1 MSFEARLRPR
11 TELELNRSGAAG
23 PGGAADG
30 DRLGGGGDRR
40 LARIVADLMTL
51 ARAEEEQLALRRAD
65 VPDRPG
71 PRQPGG
77 ERAAPPARVW
87 SSSPWNATRPSSC
100 TSPAT
105 APAFPEDSLPR
116 AWVRFA
122 RADAGRTEEGSGLG
136 LSIVRMIA
144 ELHGG
149 SAHAR
154 NAPGG
159 GGANVW
165 MTFLR
170 DCKS

>member
-1 MSFEARLRPR
+1 VRTCRIAQALDNLVANALRHTR
-11 TELELNRSGAAG
+11 SRVELVAVERDQAVELHVTDDG
-23 PGGAADG
+23 PG
-30 DRLGGGGDRR
+30 
-40 LARIVADLMTL
+40 
-51 ARAEEEQLALRRAD
+51 
-65 VPDRPG
+65 
-71 PRQPGG
+71 
-77 ERAAPPARVW
+77 
-87 SSSPWNATRPSSC
+87 
-100 TSPAT
+100 
-105 APAFPEDSLPR
+105 FPEDSLPR